1 MKIGQKD
8 QKKKLVQDKNTF
20 IDPSFFQIQFS
31 INGKV
36 FKQAV
41 DGLLAFETENL
52 DELTDEDLDKALD
65 QCSYYRFTFLA
76 AGSELE
82 TAIARKQRE
91 FDTWYAEAATQAR
104 QMLIEER
111 QILKADKKIPNNWLG
126 SMTKEE
132 VRGKILTNPVFKEEY
147 ESYSNTLDNMT
158 KQKTLCNGLRDILNE
173 RGRHLQS
180 LGKRRLENRRMS
192 FGVKDYGSV

>member
-147 ESYSNTLDNMT
+147 ENYSNTLDNMT
-158 KQKTLCNGLRDILNE
+158 KQKNTMQRFK
-173 RGRHLQS
+173 RHT
-180 LGKRRLENRRMS
+180 
-192 FGVKDYGSV
+192 